1 MIFYYDPILGLQYS
15 TMQFFAIKI
24 DVLPKTTTTLKEC
37 LELINKQGIIL
48 KDSNEQTSVEPIN
61 IIHTN

>member
-15 TMQFFAIKI
+15 TMQFFRI
-24 DVLPKTTTTLKEC
+24 DISVLPKTTTTLKEC

-48 KDSNEQTSVEPIN
+48 KDSNEQTSVELVN